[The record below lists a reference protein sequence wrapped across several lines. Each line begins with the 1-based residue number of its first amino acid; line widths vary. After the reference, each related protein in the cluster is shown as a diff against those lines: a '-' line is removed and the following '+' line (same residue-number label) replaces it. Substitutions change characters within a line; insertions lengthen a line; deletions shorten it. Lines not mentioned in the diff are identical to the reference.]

1 MRKFTDEYILSLI
14 NKYRDVFIKDLE
26 ESLCLE
32 CYNMVKRT
40 ELTENDVEF
49 KDSVCKLC
57 SKKKPCVKYEL
68 K

>member
-1 MRKFTDEYILSLI
+1 MREFTDKYIMYLI
-14 NKYRDVFIKDLE
+14 DKYRDVFISDIE

-57 SKKKPCVKYEL
+57 NKKKPCVK
-68 K
+68 